1 MIAAILAIALAQA
14 MAPEARP
21 LLPNAVIRGSLAGGE
36 SVVFSLN
43 VPPDQAARI
52 LVRQEGVD
60 VSVTLL
66 ANSDYQTDKNL
77 AEGVVASMEAIGIRV
92 IVDLVSG
99 KITILDNRRKEYSAS
114 TLDELRAFTDQM
126 DAAMAGRPIVDG
138 TVGATSSVTVEKGT
152 GGKKVAGYDT
162 ELYILTM
169 GDSMRM
175 EVFVTT
181 ALEPPARYFDA
192 RKALYAS
199 LGPMARRFDRMYD
212 EMKKIKGFPLAT
224 SLDYRMRVA
233 RRQVSTEAT
242 EVRKGPI
249 PDSVFVAPSD
259 YKKIDSP
266 FGGDRPPRP
275 RPSP

>member
-1 MIAAILAIALAQA
+1 
-14 MAPEARP
+14 
-21 LLPNAVIRGSLAGGE
+21 
-36 SVVFSLN
+36 
-43 VPPDQAARI
+43 
-52 LVRQEGVD
+52 
-60 VSVTLL
+60 
-66 ANSDYQTDKNL
+66 
-77 AEGVVASMEAIGIRV
+77 
-92 IVDLVSG
+92 
-99 KITILDNRRKEYSAS
+99 
-114 TLDELRAFTDQM
+114 
-126 DAAMAGRPIVDG
+126 
-138 TVGATSSVTVEKGT
+138 
-152 GGKKVAGYDT
+152 
-162 ELYILTM
+162 M

-175 EVFVTT
+175 EVFITT